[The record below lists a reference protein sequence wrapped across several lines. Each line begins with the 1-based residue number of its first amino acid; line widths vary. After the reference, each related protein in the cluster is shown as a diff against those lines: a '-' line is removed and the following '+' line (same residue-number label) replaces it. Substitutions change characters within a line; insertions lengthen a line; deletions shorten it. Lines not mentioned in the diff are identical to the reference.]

1 MIDEKKLLPEWALK
15 EENYTPANDRDIFIS
30 RSILRLTGILFALK
44 KNSTKNFTKK
54 FSAAAAFAFT
64 FFFIILCVSSH
75 TKEFLLIAAT
85 LELIIL
91 NFLDGAEILRILK
104 KSFAAAFFGGILI
117 LPAFFFGAG
126 NLIILLPIKT
136 FLTMTALQLVT
147 EFFLWNQITAAM
159 KIFRLPDVVIFILD
173 TTIKYIF
180 LLGRQAQELLTALKL
195 RSVGKNLSKEKSFS
209 GVLGVTFLKSREM
222 SEQMY
227 QAMCCRCFTGEYFR
241 AETKIFFAADLIF
254 ILLGGIF
261 GGLFLIIEGVF
272 K

>member
-1 MIDEKKLLPEWALK
+1 MTEEKKLLPEWALH
-15 EENYTPANDRDIFIS
+15 EENYEPENDRDIFIS

-44 KNSTKNFTKK
+44 KNSVKKYSTK

-75 TKEFLLIAAT
+75 TKEFLLTAAA
-85 LELIIL
+85 LELVIL
-91 NFLDGAEILRILK
+91 NFLGGAEILRILK

-126 NLIILLPIKT
+126 KLIILLPVKT
-136 FLTMTALQLVT
+136 FLTVTALQLVT
-147 EFFLWNQITAAM
+147 EFFLWNQITAAL

-195 RSVGKNLSKEKSFS
+195 RSVGKNSSKEKSFS

-222 SEQMY
+222 SEEMY
-227 QAMCCRCFTGEYFR
+227 LAMICRGFTGEYFR
-241 AETKIFFAADLIF
+241 MESKIFFAADLIF
-254 ILLGGIF
+254 VLLGGIF
-261 GGLFLIIEGVF
+261 GALFLVIEGVLR
-272 K
+272 